1 MGLSLVSVSLGR
13 REEEPAAEAKETLI
27 LGIEVESET
36 DTVCPPLCEDFWFE
50 AKKKKKK
57 VSLNRVIL
65 NLPEERSVTHA
76 LF

>member
-50 AKKKKKK
+50 AKKKKK
-57 VSLNRVIL
+57 S
-65 NLPEERSVTHA
+65 
-76 LF
+76 